1 MKIDSLSNIGYAP
14 AAVQRSSA
22 AGSKASAQSAESV
35 DTARENNLRGG
46 LTSAERAYFASLFPS
61 SSEQI
66 NAHNPAGLRGEAYS
80 ARGIHASVETGQIIN
95 RKV

>member
-1 MKIDSLSNIGYAP
+1 MKVDSLSNIGYTP
-14 AAVQRSSA
+14 AAIQRNPA
-22 AGSKASAQSAESV
+22 AGSVSGAQAARTADSAKA
-35 DTARENNLRGG
+35 NGINGG

-66 NAHNPAGLRGEAYS
+66 NSHSPGGSVGETYSPRGLRS
-80 ARGIHASVETGQIIN
+80 SVETGQIVN